1 MKNLIIYYSRA
12 GQNYVNGIIKD
23 LAKGN
28 SEVAAEFVH
37 KAVGGDIFKIET
49 VKEYAEDYT
58 TCTEE
63 AKRELHDHARPELKQ
78 YLTDI
83 SQYDNIFVIGP
94 CWWGTYPMAM
104 YTQLERLDFGGK
116 KVFLLMTHE
125 GSGMGSCEHEMKK
138 IMTGAELGKALAVH
152 GADAPDSEK
161 EIAAWAKA
169 IINQ

>member
-28 SEVAAEFVH
+28 SEVVAEFVH

-49 VKEYAEDYT
+49 VKEYAEDYMI
-58 TCTEE
+58 CTEE
-63 AKRELHDHARPELKQ
+63 AKRELHDHVRPELKQ

-83 SQYDNIFVIGP
+83 SQYDKVFVIGP
-94 CWWGTYPMAM
+94 CWWGTFPMPV
-104 YTQLERLDFGGK
+104 YTQLERLDFSGK

-125 GSGMGSCEHEMKK
+125 GSGMGSCEHEMKR
-138 IMTGAELGKALAVH
+138 IMQGAEFGKALAVH
-152 GADAPDSEK
+152 GADAPDSERI
-161 EIAAWAKA
+161 IADWVRA
-169 IINQ
+169 INNQ